1 MAHAEMIQNI
11 WYVTASDTDNRF
23 ICSSILKI
31 FDMTLSTLINHHPF
45 ETVIPFIPQK
55 ELEALNMDLFHL
67 RETYDLLRTYSPT
80 HPLDYPIYAGL
91 FTQNKRHWESGLRF
105 MTTRLTFED
114 VGRQICYMQGGS
126 LIPAELVA
134 KCLIEYLSQSR
145 AEQIYNAEQE
155 PLVIPTTTYDP
166 FPQPTHFKT
175 STGDLLVDME
185 PEPTNPSIKT
195 YQTPRDIRVGRARI
209 RKARTQLCSQWRDL
223 LTPEKRTAVMLM
235 TQGKQLT
242 YRDLSQDEEP
252 LTYII
257 QSIQR
262 YSTFNPYCFDTV
274 FCRVARPQALQIEP
288 ALQQA
293 LHEALR
299 QWLGHD
305 NLQINQTVTEEP
317 HIRCQILFIETQSK
331 SMNFDKYQHAN
342 TFTKPESSNF
352 VEKAFHGSI

>member
-1 MAHAEMIQNI
+1 
-11 WYVTASDTDNRF
+11 
-23 ICSSILKI
+23 
-31 FDMTLSTLINHHPF
+31 MTLSTLINHHPF
-45 ETVIPFIPQK
+45 ETVIPFISKK

-67 RETYDLLRTYSPT
+67 RETYDLLRTYTPT

-91 FTQNKRHWESGLRF
+91 FTQNKGHWESGLRF
-105 MTTRLTFED
+105 MTSTHTFED

-134 KCLIEYLSQSR
+134 KCLIEYLSQSQ

-155 PLVIPTTTYDP
+155 PLVIPATTYAP
-166 FPQPTHFKT
+166 FPQPTHINK
-175 STGDLLVDME
+175 STGDLPVDME
-185 PEPTNPSIKT
+185 PEPTNSSIKT
-195 YQTPRDIRVGRARI
+195 YQTPRDIRISRARI

-223 LTPEKRTAVMLM
+223 HTPDQRSAVMLM

-242 YRDLSQDEEP
+242 YRDLSQGEEP

-274 FCRVARPQALQIEP
+274 FCRVARPQALRIEP
-288 ALQQA
+288 AHLQA
-293 LHEALR
+293 LYEALR

-305 NLQINQTVTEEP
+305 HMQINQTVTDEP
-317 HIRCQILFIETQSK
+317 HIRCQILFVETQSK
-331 SMNFDKYQHAN
+331 STNFDKYQHAD
-342 TFTKPESSNF
+342 TSAKPESSNF